1 LPFKNSYRIDRNYIV
16 NMKDRIINIVSDKR
30 IIISVFLLLAVIASI
45 QSLTGTTTFFEGGI
59 EYNKYNNYTIF
70 EKSFQHLKNNQDLYI
85 LYPQEHWD
93 LYKYTPSFSVLFGI
107 FSVLP
112 DWLGLTLWN
121 ILNAMVFLAAVYYL
135 PKANN
140 YQKGLILLIVI
151 PELMTSIQNEQSNA
165 LIAGLLILAY
175 GFLEKNKA
183 FWATLCIVFSVFI
196 KLFGIVGFALFL
208 FYPNKWK
215 SVLYTLFW
223 TGVLLLLPL
232 IFVSADQYIKLY
244 DSFLNMLKN
253 DHSISYG
260 YSVMG
265 WIHSWFYEGINKNI
279 IVLTGVLVFL
289 VPFVRIK
296 LYKESMFTYLLL
308 CSILIWIVIFNH
320 KAESPTFIIAM
331 AGVSLWFVRSEKT
344 TLNIILF
351 VLAFILTSL
360 SPTDLFPKYL
370 RDEFVHPYSLKAFP
384 CILIWCKIIY
394 DMMVLKSEN
403 QVNPITGQ
411 TH

>member
-1 LPFKNSYRIDRNYIV
+1 MPFKNSYRIDRNYIV

>member
-1 LPFKNSYRIDRNYIV
+1 
-16 NMKDRIINIVSDKR
+16 MKDKIVNIVSDKR
-30 IIISVFLLLAVIASI
+30 IIISIFLLLAVFASI

-59 EYNKYNNYTIF
+59 EYNKCNNYTIF

-85 LYPQEHWD
+85 LYPEEHWD

-135 PKANN
+135 PKLNN

-151 PELMTSIQNEQSNA
+151 VELITSIQNEQSNA

-232 IFVSADQYIKLY
+232 IFVSVDQYIKLY
-244 DSFLNMLKN
+244 SSFINMLKN
-253 DHSISYG
+253 DHDISYG

-265 WIHSWFYEGINKNI
+265 WIHSWFSAVINKNI

-289 VPFVRIK
+289 IPFVRIK
-296 LYKESMFTYLLL
+296 LYKESMFTYLVL

-331 AGVSLWFVRSEKT
+331 AGVALWFVRSEKN

-360 SPTDLFPKYL
+360 SPTDLFPEYL

-384 CILIWCKIIY
+384 CVLIWCKIIY
-394 DMMVLKSEN
+394 DMMALKSEN
-403 QVNPITGQ
+403 QVNPLTGQ
-411 TH
+411 PN

>member
-1 LPFKNSYRIDRNYIV
+1 MEYIEC
-16 NMKDRIINIVSDKR
+16 NG
-30 IIISVFLLLAVIASI
+30 FLI
-45 QSLTGTTTFFEGGI
+45 
-59 EYNKYNNYTIF
+59 
-70 EKSFQHLKNNQDLYI
+70 
-85 LYPQEHWD
+85 
-93 LYKYTPSFSVLFGI
+93 
-107 FSVLP
+107 
-112 DWLGLTLWN
+112 
-121 ILNAMVFLAAVYYL
+121 AVYYL
-135 PKANN
+135 PKLNN

-151 PELMTSIQNEQSNA
+151 VELITSIQNEQSNA

-232 IFVSADQYIKLY
+232 IFVSVDQYIKLY
-244 DSFLNMLKN
+244 SSFINMLKN
-253 DHSISYG
+253 DHDISYG

-265 WIHSWFYEGINKNI
+265 WIHSWFSAVINKNI

-289 VPFVRIK
+289 IPFVRIK

-331 AGVSLWFVRSEKT
+331 AGVALWFVRSEKN

-360 SPTDLFPKYL
+360 SPTDLFPEYL

-384 CILIWCKIIY
+384 CVLIWCKIIY
-394 DMMVLKSEN
+394 DMMALKSEN
-403 QVNPITGQ
+403 QVNPLTGQ
-411 TH
+411 PN